1 MRTCQVKKKRVGKP
15 LGFVVTAAGRRS
27 VGEQRASEAFFQ
39 VDGFISGLK
48 RAELLAAQGRR
59 ASNRITESS
68 ARGWTRSH
76 SFALCVQNTN
86 HILCRSHLAKANRMN
101 FKTPFL
107 LFFLFCFLNLL
118 FSPVLVKNPPPSPR
132 TPCLAAWGVKI
143 DAGVHFIFF
152 LLFKR

>member
-15 LGFVVTAAGRRS
+15 LGFVVTAAGRRR

-68 ARGWTRSH
+68 ARG
-76 SFALCVQNTN
+76 
-86 HILCRSHLAKANRMN
+86 
-101 FKTPFL
+101 
-107 LFFLFCFLNLL
+107 
-118 FSPVLVKNPPPSPR
+118 
-132 TPCLAAWGVKI
+132 
-143 DAGVHFIFF
+143 
-152 LLFKR
+152 